1 MSHTEDGGNTEVF
14 ENRMLK
20 KIFRP
25 ERDEV
30 NREKK
35 RLYNEIYDL
44 HFSPNVIW
52 LTNSRRMRRVGH
64 KAQTGNRRGANG
76 FWWKNLGDRENFE
89 DLGLYGWITL
99 KWIFRNTQIIHV
111 TLGQKSG
118 KN

>member
-76 FWWKNLGDRENFE
+76 FWWKNLGDRDHFK
-89 DLGLYGWITL
+89 DLSLYGWIIL
-99 KWIFRNTQIIHV
+99 KWIFRNTNVIHV